1 MDTRNYL
8 CHEGYSEEKVWRI
21 EVQVV
26 AVARVAAVFFFVG
39 AERPS
44 FPLTPTSFPLHS
56 RLDAAPLTTIATGLR
71 ARFRRSFLHAF

>member
-1 MDTRNYL
+1 MDTGNYL

-26 AVARVAAVFFFVG
+26 AVARVAAAFFVG

-44 FPLTPTSFPLHS
+44 FPITSPL
-56 RLDAAPLTTIATGLR
+56 P
-71 ARFRRSFLHAF
+71 FLPIHV